1 MEESMTPDAPALRAG
16 LAAVLALGLAAP
28 RARAADSDS
37 KARFDALLAEAWE
50 LDKRESPLL
59 ATATGDHRFGDRLPA
74 MAPADLERRAAAA
87 RSQLATLQSID
98 RAALPPP
105 DRVSY
110 EMFERDLRRDLA
122 RHQFR
127 ALRIPITSDSGFHT
141 GISRLA
147 QEVPL
152 ASVKDYEN
160 YIARL
165 RVIPLYFEQHVALMR
180 EGLRTGFTS
189 PRVALAGYDATMRPH
204 VVSDPEKSVFW
215 KPFVAFPPGVPAS
228 EAERLRAAGR
238 EAIAQAVVPAYRS
251 LLEFFTKEYEP
262 GARASIA
269 ASELPD
275 GKAYYAWL
283 VKDFTTL
290 DLTPDAVHRIG
301 LSEVER
307 IRREMDEVVR
317 KVGFQGSFAEFL
329 EFLRTDPRFYAKTP
343 EELLK
348 QAAWIAK
355 RMDGKLPSLFG
366 RLPRQ
371 PYGVEPVPDDLAPKY
386 TGGRYVGAPLDGT
399 RAGTYWVNTYALESR
414 TLYTLE
420 ALTLHEAVPGHHL
433 QGALTKEL
441 EGVPAFRRYSYV
453 NAFGEGWGLYSERL
467 GIEAGFYQD
476 PYSDFGRL
484 TYEMWRACRLVV
496 DTGIH
501 AMGWTRQRALDY
513 MAERTALS
521 RHEVTTE
528 IDRYISW
535 PGQALAYKMG
545 ELKIRELR
553 ARAER
558 ELGTRFDVRAFH
570 DAVLANGS
578 VPLDVLERQIDEF
591 IASRTNRATSARR
604 SP

>member
-1 MEESMTPDAPALRAG
+1 MTRHAPVLGAG
-16 LAAVLALGLAAP
+16 LAAATLAMGLAAP
-28 RARAADSDS
+28 RAGATETNA
-37 KARFDALLAEAWE
+37 KTRFDALLAQAWE
-50 LDKRESPLL
+50 QDMQESPLR
-59 ATATGDHRFGDRLPA
+59 ATATGDHRFNDRLPS
-74 MAPADLERRAAAA
+74 MTIGDLERRAAAA
-87 RSQLATLQSID
+87 RSQLATLQAID
-98 RAALPPP
+98 RAALAPQ

-110 EMFERDLRRDLA
+110 AMFERGLREDLA

-127 ALRIPITSDSGFHT
+127 TWRIPITSDSGFHT

-152 ASVKDYEN
+152 ATPKDYEN
-160 YIARL
+160 YVSRL
-165 RVIPLYFEQHVALMR
+165 RAIPAYFDQQVALMR

-189 PRVALAGYDATMRPH
+189 ARVALEGYDATMRPH

-215 KPFVAFPPGVPAS
+215 KPFTSFPPGVPAG
-228 EAERLRAAGR
+228 EHERLRAAGR
-238 EAIAQAVVPAYRS
+238 EAITQAVVPAYRK
-251 LLEFFTKEYEP
+251 LLEFFTKEYRP
-262 GARASIA
+262 GARTTTA

-275 GKAYYAWL
+275 GNAYYAWL
-283 VKDFTTL
+283 VKHFTTL
-290 DLTPDAVHRIG
+290 DTTPEAVHQVG
-301 LSEVER
+301 LGETER

-317 KVGFQGSFAEFL
+317 KLGFQGSFAEFL
-329 EFLRTDPRFYAKTP
+329 AFLRTDPRFYAKTP

-348 QAAWIAK
+348 QATWIAK
-355 RMDGKLPSLFG
+355 RMDGKLPALFG

-386 TGGRYVGAPLDGT
+386 TGGRYVGAPLDAT

-414 TLYTLE
+414 PLYTLE
-420 ALTLHEAVPGHHL
+420 SLTLHEAVPGHHL

-441 EGVPAFRRYSYV
+441 EGLPAFRRYSYV

-467 GIEAGFYQD
+467 GIEAGFYKD

-496 DTGIH
+496 DTGLH
-501 AMGWTRQRALDY
+501 AMGWSRQRAIDY

-521 RHEVTTE
+521 RHEITTE
-528 IDRYISW
+528 VDRYISW

-553 ARAER
+553 ARAEKQ
-558 ELGTRFDVRAFH
+558 LGTRFDVRAFH
-570 DAVLANGS
+570 DAVLEHGS

-591 IASRTNRATSARR
+591 IASRRATSAPP

>member
-1 MEESMTPDAPALRAG
+1 LAAAPLRALEPDA
-16 LAAVLALGLAAP
+16 
-28 RARAADSDS
+28 

-50 LDKRESPLL
+50 LDMRENPLR
-59 ATATGDHRFGDRLPA
+59 ATATGDHRFDDRLPS
-74 MAPADLERRAAAA
+74 MTMTDLERRSAAA
-87 RSQLATLQSID
+87 RSQLATLQAID
-98 RAALPPP
+98 RAALAPQ

-110 EMFERDLRRDLA
+110 AMFERGLREDLA

-127 ALRIPITSDSGFHT
+127 TWRIPITSDSGFHT

-152 ASVKDYEN
+152 KTLKDYEN
-160 YIARL
+160 YLSRL
-165 RVIPLYFEQHVALMR
+165 RAIPGYFDQYVALMR

-189 PRVALAGYDATMRPH
+189 ARIALEGYEATMRPH
-204 VVSDPEKSVFW
+204 VVSDPEQSVFW
-215 KPFVAFPPGVPAS
+215 RPFAAFPPGVPPA
-228 EAERLRAAGR
+228 EHERLRAAGR
-238 EAIAQAVVPAYRS
+238 EAITQAVVPAYRS
-251 LLEFFTKEYEP
+251 LVEFFTKEYQP
-262 GARASIA
+262 GARTTTA

-283 VKDFTTL
+283 VKHYTTL
-290 DLTPDAVHRIG
+290 DTTPEAVHQIG
-301 LSEVER
+301 LGETAR
-307 IRREMDEVVR
+307 IRREMDDVVR
-317 KVGFQGSFAEFL
+317 KVGFQGSFAGFL
-329 EFLRTDPRFYAKTP
+329 EFLRNDPRFYAKSP

-348 QAAWIAK
+348 QATWIAK

-414 TLYTLE
+414 PLYTLE
-420 ALTLHEAVPGHHL
+420 SLTLHEAVPGHHL

-441 EGVPAFRRYSYV
+441 EGLPAFRRYSYV

-496 DTGIH
+496 DTGLH
-501 AMGWTRQRALDY
+501 AMGWTRQRAIDY

-521 RHEVTTE
+521 RHEITTE
-528 IDRYISW
+528 VDRYISW

-553 ARAER
+553 ARAETA
-558 ELGTRFDVRAFH
+558 LGTHFDVRAFH

-578 VPLDVLERQIDEF
+578 VPLDVLERQVDDF
-591 IASRTNRATSARR
+591 IASRRATSAPP